1 MGIFS
6 TKTKIYVSGGI
17 SRLREDEDEDGNPLI
32 LNTTGLVVSNA
43 SINNLD
49 IVDEIRLNELTGT
62 KASYKSLWKK
72 TKSSIGLPE
81 GLISYYSPDKEILA
95 THIRND
101 TGNAYPVA
109 NDITS
114 ISSSQ
119 IVEDLFVKYELQLAK
134 DYNNTTNTFIH
145 SGNTYTLDSYV
156 VDPGVKY
163 VINGSRVIATPP
175 FIETVSIDLM
185 VVLPPLTESVP
196 DPEGYYVYIDVPV
209 MYWHILY
216 EYSGREYIW
225 IAKANEAL
233 ADMGDE
239 TDVPSALTEYFES
252 FAPVIPTRNDFIDYT
267 GDSADPL
274 IVAKYKE
281 SKKLLKIIGLD
292 IDDLNKAVN
301 TGEGG
306 GTNPEIDNIADT
318 YVTMQSK
325 LASEYM
331 DELAYNYVF
340 FDKLA
345 DIDTGFTLPP
355 SIGID
360 GEISEAGRSANIL
373 TVIFSEIFN
382 QRIYWNKTT
391 KTIETGTLTS
401 DYEYELTNTGTNT
414 ITDYSIGTYTI
425 KKRLTSS
432 TYEQIFVE
440 GLAIQYYVYY
450 DGDTGK
456 AYSPEFT
463 NTDPDVLN
471 QLTIPVSLSIA
482 KEALGNNLETF
493 FLRTTYIGIFSRV
506 VVKIKWYQQGW
517 FKVILIIILIIV
529 LIKLGPKAAME
540 VQSLVQ
546 SIGLVTG
553 ITATTY
559 VLAVLILALKAAIIS
574 YALKRVLTKVLEST
588 DNQFLQA
595 LAIVAFVYV
604 SYQMIDTSQFST
616 LESVNTVLGSVN
628 TALSVKAEV
637 AQEELEDIAEEVQL
651 VTKTYEEALKEF
663 KLTDNDKA
671 SELKSR
677 YINYLN
683 LMSRSGVV
691 YDEIETD
698 LAVQSY
704 DATVSYAS
712 TFVRNALNI
721 DRESF
726 AALFTSTEQLVDN
739 EPTDPIVT

>member
-17 SRLREDEDEDGNPLI
+17 SRIREDKDI
-32 LNTTGLVVSNA
+32 INTTGLVVSNA

-62 KASYKSLWKK
+62 KASYKSLWRKA
-72 TKSSIGLPE
+72 KSSIGLPE

-101 TGNAYPVA
+101 TGNVYPVA

-145 SGNTYTLDSYV
+145 SGNTYTLDSYT
-156 VDPGVKY
+156 VDPGIKY
-163 VINGSRVIATPP
+163 IINGSRVIATPP
-175 FIETVSIDLM
+175 FIENISIDLM

-355 SIGID
+355 VIGID

-401 DYEYELTNTGTNT
+401 DYEYELANTGTNT
-414 ITDYSIGTYTI
+414 FTDYSIGTYTI

-450 DGDTGK
+450 DSDTGK

-471 QLTIPVSLSIA
+471 QLTIPVSLVIA

-506 VVKIKWYQQGW
+506 IVKIKWYQQAW
-517 FKVILIIILIIV
+517 FKFVLIVIIIITLI
-529 LIKLGPKAAME
+529 LAGPEIALAIESM
-540 VQSLVQ
+540 VQ
-546 SIGLVTG
+546 SIGLVIG
-553 ITATTY
+553 ITTTTY

-651 VTKTYEEALKEF
+651 VTKTYEETLKEF

-677 YINYLN
+677 YIAYLN

-712 TFVRNALNI
+712 TFVRSALNI